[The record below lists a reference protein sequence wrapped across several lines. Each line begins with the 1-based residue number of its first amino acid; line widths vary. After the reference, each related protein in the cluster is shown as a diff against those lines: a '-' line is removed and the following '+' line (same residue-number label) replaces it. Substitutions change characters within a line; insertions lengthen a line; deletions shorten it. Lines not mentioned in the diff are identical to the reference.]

1 MTTADLPAAAP
12 RPTRAVPRRP
22 PPLEAGDRLSAAE
35 FMRRYE
41 AEPEREDA
49 QLIEG
54 VVYLGSPLSAGLH
67 GRPHMS
73 VNHLLCSYAA
83 RTPGL
88 IVSDNSTTMLDADN
102 VPQPDALLA
111 IPEHAGGQ
119 SRIDDDKQYLHGP
132 PELVVEVA
140 SSSASVD
147 LHDKLNAYR
156 RNGVTEYVVWRTRD
170 AAVDWF
176 AFEGGASRRLEPG
189 DDGLIRSGCFPGLW
203 LDVDALLRHDFA
215 AIAAAVEKRCNAE
228 DHAAFAARIKP
239 DV

>member
-1 MTTADLPAAAP
+1 MTTADVSATAARAGRA
-12 RPTRAVPRRP
+12 RPQAV

-41 AEPEREDA
+41 AEERDDA

-54 VVYLGSPLSAGLH
+54 VVYLGSPLSTGLH

-73 VNHLLCSYAA
+73 INYWLCSYAD

-88 IVSDNSTTMLDADN
+88 IASDNSTTMLDADN
-102 VPQPDALLA
+102 VPQHDALLA
-111 IPEHAGGQ
+111 IPEYAGGQ
-119 SRIDDDKQYLHGP
+119 SSIDDDKQYLHGP

-156 RNGVTEYVVWRTRD
+156 RNGVLEYVVWRTRD
-170 AAVDWF
+170 AAIDWF
-176 AFEGGASRRLEPG
+176 AFEGGASRRLEPN
-189 DDGLIRSGCFPGLW
+189 DDGLICSGCFPGLW
-203 LDVDALLRHDFA
+203 LDVHALLRHDLA
-215 AIAAAVEKRCNAE
+215 GIAAAVERGCNAE
-228 DHAAFAARIKP
+228 PHAAFAARVKP
-239 DV
+239 ND